1 MRITNIFQNTNL
13 FFIYIQFFTPSYEY
27 GLRDGC
33 MLCPH
38 GASSERVRW
47 FADYAEFNAKERLY
61 DLQCVLRDNARK
73 NGVKEYYPLWGKHY
87 FIENVDFISPNG
99 SKISMFGDTI
109 N

>member
-1 MRITNIFQNTNL
+1 
-13 FFIYIQFFTPSYEY
+13 
-27 GLRDGC
+27 